1 MRHRLDGEGPIA
13 QAADLGWRVFAS
25 APLFG
30 GELPQLGTC
39 EPTALLNPELTAAQ
53 ACLLAA
59 ASCPG
64 VTRILLS
71 ASSPAHWAEA
81 QAAL

>member
-1 MRHRLDGEGPIA
+1 M
-13 QAADLGWRVFAS
+13 FAS

-30 GELPQLGTC
+30 GKLPHLATHEL
-39 EPTALLNPELTAAQ
+39 TALLNPELAIAQ

-64 VTRILLS
+64 VTRVLISTS
-71 ASSPAHWAEA
+71 ARAHWTEA
-81 QAAL
+81 QVALQKSAVPIATLRKVLDVLAAD

>member
-1 MRHRLDGEGPIA
+1 
-13 QAADLGWRVFAS
+13 
-25 APLFG
+25 
-30 GELPQLGTC
+30 LPHLAT
-39 EPTALLNPELTAAQ
+39 PELATLISPDLTIPQ

-71 ASSPAHWAEA
+71 ASTPAHWAEA
-81 QAAL
+81 QRALRCPAIPVPTLRKVLDVLAAG